1 MNNNELMN
9 VENIDIVDA
18 EVIDGEKTGLG
29 TGVAMLIGA
38 GLTLAVG
45 AGVKLVKK
53 CIAAHKAKKAL
64 RDIND
69 DVYED
74 EDVED
79 ME

>member
-1 MNNNELMN
+1 MENNELMN
-9 VENIDIVDA
+9 VEIMDA
-18 EVIDGEKTGLG
+18 EVIDNEKTGLG

-53 CIAAHKAKKAL
+53 CIAARKTKKAL
-64 RDIND
+64 QEVELDC
-69 DVYED
+69 YE
-74 EDVED
+74 EDD

>member
-1 MNNNELMN
+1 MENNEIMN
-9 VENIDIVDA
+9 VEPIEIMEGD
-18 EVIDGEKTGLG
+18 VIDSEKTGLG

-53 CIAAHKAKKAL
+53 CVATYKAKKAL
-64 RDIND
+64 REI
-69 DVYED
+69 DVDVCED
-74 EDVED
+74 GED